1 MKVQK
6 SQMVGIVNSITN
18 ELEAAKVT
26 VIVQK
31 DTQRYK
37 QPFTVLFQAVNIAT
51 AKNIRPVTAK
61 VLLYLC
67 SIVSYGNVID
77 RSSTEIAEEL
87 GYSCRNIE
95 IAIKE
100 LIEYKIILKTPNPS
114 DNRRSLIVINPMQSW
129 KGTVKERN
137 IAIENLLQADKNQLE
152 IPFAELAPKKS
163 NNIADNFTQEE
174 IINQFEEKTT

>member
-6 SQMVGIVNSITN
+6 TQMVGIVNSITN

-31 DTQRYK
+31 DSQKYK

-100 LIEYKIILKTPNPS
+100 LIEYKIILKVPNPS

-137 IAIENLLQADKNQLE
+137 IAIENLLAIDKNQLQIPFEELEQKKE
-152 IPFAELAPKKS
+152 IPHTLS
-163 NNIADNFTQEE
+163 QEE
-174 IINQFEEKTT
+174 IITQFENGKAT